1 MSKRSE
7 QLRQANRMAVEQTVT
22 EQLKKFHSMGMMRGA
37 YSMCQVVLEKAKDE
51 TKTAD
56 ERLAD
61 IIEFCSKAKM
71 PDDGGES

>member
-7 QLRQANRMAVEQTVT
+7 QLRQTNRVAMERAVT

-51 TKTAD
+51 TRTAD
-56 ERLAD
+56 ERIAD
-61 IIEFCSKAKM
+61 IVEFCSKAKM
-71 PDDGGES
+71 PDDDER